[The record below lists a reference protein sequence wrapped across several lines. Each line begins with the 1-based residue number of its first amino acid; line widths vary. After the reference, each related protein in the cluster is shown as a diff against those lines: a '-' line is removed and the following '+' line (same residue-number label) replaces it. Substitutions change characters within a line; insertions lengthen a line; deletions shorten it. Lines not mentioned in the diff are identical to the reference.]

1 MEILISKSDKAAKEY
16 SRFRQGCAFF
26 RDAETGKDFNFKVV
40 EFACKDGSDFL
51 KVDSP
56 LVFMLQK
63 IREHFNKPV
72 IINSGYRNA
81 AYNKKVGGASRS
93 QHIYGKAADI
103 CISGVDPLEI
113 ARYVES
119 ECELIKGIGLYT
131 WGVHVDTRTTPA
143 KWDYRS
149 GKEIA
154 VSTFLIKDDRAI
166 LSKIKEDY
174 PPANNDTYE
183 VKRGDTVWRICE
195 NNGLTLKEFREFN
208 PNIKNIALI
217 YPGQKVRIK

>member
-1 MEILISKSDKAAKEY
+1 MTILISKSDKAAKEY
-16 SRFRQGCAFF
+16 SRFKQGCAVF
-26 RDAETGKDFNFKVV
+26 RDEETGKDFNFKVV

-51 KVDSP
+51 KVDSS

-63 IREHFNKPV
+63 IRENFNKPV
-72 IINSGYRNA
+72 VVNSGYRNA

-113 ARYVES
+113 ARYVEN

-154 VSTFLIKDDRAI
+154 IGYFSPEKADKEIDDSHAELFYNIK
-166 LSKIKEDY
+166 S
-174 PPANNDTYE
+174 
-183 VKRGDTVWRICE
+183 GDTVWRICE
-195 NNGLTLKEFREFN
+195 NNGLTLREFRELN
-208 PNIKNIALI
+208 PTIKNIALI

>member
-1 MEILISKSDKAAKEY
+1 MEILISKSDKPVKEY
-16 SRFRQGCAFF
+16 SRSKQGVGVF

-72 IINSGYRNA
+72 VINSGYRNA

-131 WGVHVDTRTTPA
+131 WGVHVDTRNTPA
-143 KWDYRS
+143 KWDYTT

-154 VSTFLIKDDRAI
+154 VSTFLPEKADKEIDDSHAELFYNIK
-166 LSKIKEDY
+166 S
-174 PPANNDTYE
+174 
-183 VKRGDTVWRICE
+183 GDTVWRICE
-195 NNGLTLKEFREFN
+195 NNELTLKEFRELN

>member
-1 MEILISKSDKAAKEY
+1 MEILISKSDKSAKEY
-16 SRFRQGCAFF
+16 SRAKQGAGVF

-72 IINSGYRNA
+72 VINSGYRNA

-113 ARYVES
+113 ARYAES

-131 WGVHVDTRTTPA
+131 WGVHVDTRTNA
-143 KWDYRS
+143 YKWDSRS
-149 GKEIA
+149 GKETP
-154 VSTFLIKDDRAI
+154 VDTFL
-166 LSKIKEDY
+166 E
-174 PPANNDTYE
+174 E
-183 VKRGDTVWRICE
+183 VTNEEPGKTNSDGGKFYTVNKGDTVWRICDVYKM
-195 NNGLTLKEFREFN
+195 TMKDFRELN
-208 PNIKNIALI
+208 PTIKNLALI

>member
-1 MEILISKSDKAAKEY
+1 MEILISKSDKPAKEY
-16 SRFRQGCAFF
+16 SRAKQGAGVF

-72 IINSGYRNA
+72 IVNSGYRNA

-103 CISGVDPLEI
+103 CISVVDPLEI
-113 ARYVES
+113 ARYVER

-131 WGVHVDTRTTPA
+131 WGVHVDTRTNA
-143 KWDYRS
+143 YKWDSRS
-149 GKEIA
+149 GKETPVESFIGK
-154 VSTFLIKDDRAI
+154 TT
-166 LSKIKEDY
+166 KENSEKVEPVGNVFHD
-174 PPANNDTYE
+174 
-183 VKRGDTVWRICE
+183 VKAGETVWGMCDKYKI
-195 NNGLTLKEFREFN
+195 TLKDFRELN
-208 PNIKNIALI
+208 PTIKNIALI